1 MSKSPEP
8 PLHAPAAVISL
19 FTCSVCSRVL
29 HDPMM
34 NSMCGHIHCKG
45 CLRKAIEGKA
55 GGNSNKG
62 TKSLKNLCPICH
74 GPAFLFETRKNFVV
88 DTLLKILNE
97 SSASDDVSDIPQ
109 QVAPQQQLYKT
120 VRVYNTSNTTNNPSP
135 PTPVTDVIASTTT
148 AARQIS
154 STTTPSPQRSPKC
167 DQRVTPPTEARRTTE
182 EINNT
187 NNNGGKRQREDVE
200 EADESCSSPLIHAVQ
215 TTSSHPV
222 IVASAMREAS
232 TGTLYRTCN
241 QLGGCVCPRVP
252 QHHPLPPL
260 ATHLICGNCDNSSVL
275 MENVTLRMCEGI
287 LRGLWL
293 VDMRWAVASAAAGR
307 WVEEEPYEVSVAVL
321 GGPRRGRERIRRG
334 EPPLFAREKFYLHG
348 PFKDPN
354 TQAQLVSCLRAGGG
368 DILETSPVA
377 THHGG

>member
-97 SSASDDVSDIPQ
+97 SSASDDVSSDIPQ
-109 QVAPQQQLYKT
+109 PAAAPQQQLYKT

-148 AARQIS
+148 AVRQIS

-182 EINNT
+182 EINN
-187 NNNGGKRQREDVE
+187 NNN
-200 EADESCSSPLIHAVQ
+200 
-215 TTSSHPV
+215 
-222 IVASAMREAS
+222 
-232 TGTLYRTCN
+232 N
-241 QLGGCVCPRVP
+241 
-252 QHHPLPPL
+252 
-260 ATHLICGNCDNSSVL
+260 NN
-275 MENVTLRMCEGI
+275 N
-287 LRGLWL
+287 
-293 VDMRWAVASAAAGR
+293 
-307 WVEEEPYEVSVAVL
+307 
-321 GGPRRGRERIRRG
+321 
-334 EPPLFAREKFYLHG
+334 
-348 PFKDPN
+348 N
-354 TQAQLVSCLRAGGG
+354 N
-368 DILETSPVA
+368 
-377 THHGG
+377 